1 MITILVLILV
11 FILIAIRQIG
21 NIRLQIWQI
30 MLFGALI
37 VVITGQISPIDALRS
52 INLDVILFLFG
63 MFTVGVALEESGYLS
78 HISYKLFRKAKTV
91 DQLILILL
99 YGFGI
104 LSSVL
109 MNDTMAII
117 GTPIVLLLARQHNL
131 PPKLLLLTLAFAV
144 TTGSVMSPI
153 GNPQNL
159 LVAIT
164 IKDPFIVFFKYLVIP
179 TIISLFLAYLLLK
192 IFYRDAFIG
201 KKLTFDPPDM
211 VKDKKLAM
219 LCKISIS
226 IIVILII
233 TKIAMTFLNI
243 GLDFRLTYIALIGA
257 IPVLISN
264 KRRKIIKN
272 IDWQTLIF
280 FAAMFVLMQ
289 SVWNTGF
296 FQDII
301 TNFNLDITSIPMIL
315 TISVLLS
322 QIISNVPL
330 VAFYLP
336 LLTDTGASIRE
347 IMALAAGSTIAGN
360 MLILGAASNIIIIQN
375 AEKKKE
381 TLTFVDFAKVGIPLT
396 IIDTLVYYLFI

>member
-1 MITILVLILV
+1 MIAILVLILV

-37 VVITGQISPIDALRS
+37 VVITGQISPVDALRS
-52 INLDVILFLFG
+52 INFDVILFLFG
-63 MFTVGVALEESGYLS
+63 MFTVGMALEESGYLS
-78 HISYKLFRKAKTV
+78 YLSYKLFGKAKTV

-164 IKDPFIVFFKYLVIP
+164 IKDPFIVFFRYLAIP

-192 IFYRDAFIG
+192 IFYRDAFIV
-201 KKLTFDPPDM
+201 KKLTSSPPDT
-211 VKDKKLAM
+211 VKDQKLAM
-219 LCKISIS
+219 LCKISLS

-233 TKIAMTFLNI
+233 TKIAMAFLNI
-243 GLDFRLTYIALIGA
+243 SLDFRLTYIALIGA
-257 IPVLISN
+257 IPVLISD
-264 KRRKIIKN
+264 KQRKIIKN
-272 IDWQTLIF
+272 IDWQTP
-280 FAAMFVLMQ
+280 VL
-289 SVWNTGF
+289 
-296 FQDII
+296 
-301 TNFNLDITSIPMIL
+301 
-315 TISVLLS
+315 
-322 QIISNVPL
+322 
-330 VAFYLP
+330 
-336 LLTDTGASIRE
+336 R
-347 IMALAAGSTIAGN
+347 
-360 MLILGAASNIIIIQN
+360 
-375 AEKKKE
+375 
-381 TLTFVDFAKVGIPLT
+381 
-396 IIDTLVYYLFI
+396 

>member
-1 MITILVLILV
+1 MIAILVLILV

-37 VVITGQISPIDALRS
+37 VVITGQISPVDALRS
-52 INLDVILFLFG
+52 INFDVILFLFG
-63 MFTVGVALEESGYLS
+63 MFTVGMALEESGYLS
-78 HISYKLFRKAKTV
+78 YLSYKLFGKAKTV

-164 IKDPFIVFFKYLVIP
+164 IKDPFIVFFRYLAIP

-192 IFYRDAFIG
+192 IFYRNAFIG
-201 KKLTFDPPDM
+201 KN
-211 VKDKKLAM
+211 
-219 LCKISIS
+219 SH
-226 IIVILII
+226 
-233 TKIAMTFLNI
+233 
-243 GLDFRLTYIALIGA
+243 
-257 IPVLISN
+257 PVL
-264 KRRKIIKN
+264 
-272 IDWQTLIF
+272 QT
-280 FAAMFVLMQ
+280 
-289 SVWNTGF
+289 
-296 FQDII
+296 
-301 TNFNLDITSIPMIL
+301 
-315 TISVLLS
+315 
-322 QIISNVPL
+322 
-330 VAFYLP
+330 
-336 LLTDTGASIRE
+336 R
-347 IMALAAGSTIAGN
+347 
-360 MLILGAASNIIIIQN
+360 
-375 AEKKKE
+375 
-381 TLTFVDFAKVGIPLT
+381 
-396 IIDTLVYYLFI
+396 